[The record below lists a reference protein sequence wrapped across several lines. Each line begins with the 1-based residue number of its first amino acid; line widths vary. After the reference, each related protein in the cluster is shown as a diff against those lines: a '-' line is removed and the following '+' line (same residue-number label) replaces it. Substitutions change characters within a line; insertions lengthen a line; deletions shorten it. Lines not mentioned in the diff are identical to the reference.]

1 MGIPIMIVG
10 TSSDAGKTL
19 ISTVICNHLTEL
31 GFKVAPFKMQNMS
44 LNSMCSIEGG
54 EMSVAQYIQAIA
66 CKKLP
71 SVRFN
76 PILLKPENGKTYV
89 IFNGKYYNKY
99 SPKDYMSDRKKEFF
113 DKGINILNQLL
124 DENDYVI
131 IEGAGS
137 PAEVNLMKYDI
148 TNMAVAKAVKA
159 HTIIVTDI
167 NLGGSFASIV
177 GTMEIFNEEEKNL
190 VKGFIFNKYY
200 GKKEMLD
207 DGLKYLLDKYNK
219 PTLGIVPYAKHNIP
233 DEDSMKKWNFESGDI
248 DIRII
253 KTPHISNFA
262 DFDPLSWKNGIKY
275 IEKPD
280 NSIPDL
286 LIIPGSKS
294 TVEDLKWLRING
306 FDDYILKCKQNNSII
321 MGICGGF
328 QMLTENIEDNFEN
341 NENIEGIG
349 LIPLKTIFKKE
360 KITGIKKGYL
370 NFLNSNYDIEGFE
383 IRHGHTE
390 TNDHYFCTIKDIN
403 GDEYKDGFIK
413 ENVIGTYMHGL
424 FNNDHFTDDFLNFLR
439 TKKGLSIKKYNSYS
453 LYDQINNFSKEI
465 SKHINFEDILSWH

>member
-219 PTLGIVPYAKHNIP
+219 PTLGIVP
-233 DEDSMKKWNFESGDI
+233 
-248 DIRII
+248 
-253 KTPHISNFA
+253 
-262 DFDPLSWKNGIKY
+262 
-275 IEKPD
+275 
-280 NSIPDL
+280 
-286 LIIPGSKS
+286 
-294 TVEDLKWLRING
+294 
-306 FDDYILKCKQNNSII
+306 
-321 MGICGGF
+321 
-328 QMLTENIEDNFEN
+328 
-341 NENIEGIG
+341 
-349 LIPLKTIFKKE
+349 
-360 KITGIKKGYL
+360 
-370 NFLNSNYDIEGFE
+370 
-383 IRHGHTE
+383 
-390 TNDHYFCTIKDIN
+390 
-403 GDEYKDGFIK
+403 
-413 ENVIGTYMHGL
+413 
-424 FNNDHFTDDFLNFLR
+424 
-439 TKKGLSIKKYNSYS
+439 
-453 LYDQINNFSKEI
+453 
-465 SKHINFEDILSWH
+465 